1 MNVWVLVALIGLVGE
16 VVSIAAALRLPP
28 KHKHEN

>member
-1 MNVWVLVALIGLVGE
+1 MNVWVLVALIGLVGA

-28 KHKHEN
+28 KHKHEH